1 LLSRHVRQLEVEL
14 HQNLLLRNG
23 RGVTLTQAGLVLLEH
38 GRGILHQVALA
49 QEELGSVRG
58 ALSGRI
64 AIGLP
69 PSLSRLTTVPL
80 TLAVKKHLPQAQL
93 TLTEGFSL
101 SMTEN
106 LRSGRLDLA
115 VMYNPP
121 ADPDIESKRLWNEA
135 LVLIS
140 SKNNSI
146 EIPKS
151 KISLC
156 DLAQLPIIT
165 PTRPNAFRL
174 LIEAE
179 MQRIQCRPHIVME
192 IDGLTAILEL
202 VKQGLGFAVLPA
214 YTLHSTHRPQDY
226 TTHNIEKP
234 KLKSEL
240 CLVWSARRPLTSTHR
255 KAMEVTEQVITKALS
270 L

>member
-1 LLSRHVRQLEVEL
+1 
-14 HQNLLLRNG
+14 
-23 RGVTLTQAGLVLLEH
+23 LTQAGLVLLEH

-49 QEELGSVRG
+49 REELGAVRG
-58 ALSGRI
+58 ALSGRL

-69 PSLSRLTTVPL
+69 PSLARLSTVPL

-101 SMTEN
+101 TMTES

-121 ADPDIESKRLWNEA
+121 ADPDIETLLLHHEK

-140 SKNNSI
+140 SAKNKK
-146 EIPKS
+146 EAPKAR
-151 KISLC
+151 LGLTA
-156 DLAQLPIIT
+156 LAQIPLIA

-174 LIEAE
+174 LIESE
-179 MQRIQCRPHIVME
+179 MQRINCKPNIVME
-192 IDGLTAILEL
+192 IDGLNSILEL

-214 YTLHSTHRPQDY
+214 YTLHSTHTPQDY
-226 TTHNIEKP
+226 SIHTIEKP
-234 KLKSEL
+234 QLKSEL
-240 CLVWSARRPLTSTHR
+240 RLVWSARRPLTSTHK
-255 KAMEVTEQVITKALS
+255 KAMEITQQVISMILQ
-270 L
+270 